1 MNSAEGHPQTNVSFS
16 ATAPFVRAFGE
27 KLAEEQ
33 QTKYNMPTSQ
43 TLRNPLLPNIPVI
56 ATPPSGSTATLPTNL
71 DDDGSQIVFALG
83 IGVGVAITLIV
94 IGVIWKTST

>member
-33 QTKYNMPTSQ
+33 QAKYNTPTSQ
-43 TLRNPLLPNIPVI
+43 TLRNPLLSHVPVI
-56 ATPPSGSTATLPTNL
+56 ATPPSGSTATLGDVL
-71 DDDGSQIVFALG
+71 DDTQIAFALG
-83 IGVGVAITLIV
+83 IGVGVAITLVIV
-94 IGVIWKTST
+94 GVIWKTSN

>member
-33 QTKYNMPTSQ
+33 QAKYNTPTSHM
-43 TLRNPLLPNIPVI
+43 LRNPLLPNIPVI
-56 ATPPSGSTATLPTNL
+56 ATPPSGSTATLPTETL
-71 DDDGSQIVFALG
+71 DETQIAFALG
-83 IGVGVAITLIV
+83 IGVGVVISLIV
-94 IGVIWKTST
+94 IGIIWKTSN